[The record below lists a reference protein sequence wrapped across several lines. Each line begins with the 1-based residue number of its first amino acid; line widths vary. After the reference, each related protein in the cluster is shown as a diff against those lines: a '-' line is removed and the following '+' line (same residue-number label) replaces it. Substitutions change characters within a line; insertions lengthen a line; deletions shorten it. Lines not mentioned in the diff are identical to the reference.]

1 MKLNYFKKKFN
12 KEKILVTGHTGF
24 KGTYLISFLHLFGAK
39 ILGISHKEYKNFR
52 DLKMKSKIK
61 SKIFNLDQK
70 KKLKDSLK
78 KFKPK
83 YVFHLAAQPI
93 VYQGLKYPSTTWQ
106 SNLISTINLLEV
118 LENIKSVKYL
128 IIITTDKVYKNDNA
142 LVRKKENNELLG
154 SDSYSMSKV
163 AIEKY
168 IYYKSKNKNNF
179 KIITVRSGNVIG
191 GGDWSEKRLIPDIIK
206 SIKNKKFFKL
216 RSLNSVRPWIHVL
229 DCIHAYICLAGKMNS
244 NSIKSGSAWNVATIA
259 KKPFSNKKI
268 IDKFQNNFQRFKIL
282 RLKKTFKEKLFLML
296 DPYKIKKSIG
306 WQAIYNF
313 DTSVNKTIEWYNSYL
328 KDKKNLT
335 NRDIKDYLNERI

>member
-1 MKLNYFKKKFN
+1 MNLNYLKKKFN

-24 KGTYLISFLHLFGAK
+24 KGSYLISFLHLFGAE
-39 ILGISHKEYKNFR
+39 ILGISHKEYKNFK

-61 SKIFNLDQK
+61 SKILNLDQK
-70 KKLKDSLK
+70 KQLKYSLK

-93 VYQGLKYPSTTWQ
+93 VYQGLKDPNTTWQ
-106 SNLISTINLLEV
+106 SNLIATINLLEV
-118 LENIKSVKYL
+118 LRNIKSVKYV

-142 LVRKKENNELLG
+142 SVRKKENNELLG

-163 AIEKY
+163 GVEKY
-168 IYYKSKNKNNF
+168 VYYASKIVNNY

-206 SIKNKKFFKL
+206 SIKNKKFLKL

-229 DCIHAYICLAGKMNS
+229 DCVHAYICLASKMNS
-244 NSIKSGSAWNVATIA
+244 NFVKSGSAWNVATSS

-268 IDKFQNNFQRFKIL
+268 IEKFKNKFQQFKIL

-313 DTSVNKTIEWYNSYL
+313 DTSVNKTINWYDSYL
-328 KDKKNLT
+328 KNKRNLT
-335 NRDIKDYLNERI
+335 NQDIKDYLNERI